1 MTPTDDPRF
10 RAERRLKRVREFYAH
25 LFIYLAVMT
34 LLVIIDVVG
43 GTNSGSSVLG
53 LDWAYWPMAGW
64 GFFVVLDGLNTAR
77 FTTKWEQRKLEQYME
92 EERQRDLQLH

>member
-1 MTPTDDPRF
+1 
-10 RAERRLKRVREFYAH
+10 
-25 LFIYLAVMT
+25 MT

-64 GFFVVLDGLNTAR
+64 GFFVVLDGLNTYVLAMAPMRSGGPPPQTSLSAQPIDAIAPAR
-77 FTTKWEQRKLEQYME
+77 
-92 EERQRDLQLH
+92 